1 MAVGPQQISGTVVRG
16 VNPSDLAALKIVSGN
31 IQAGSLIGFGEGED
45 GGNLILLGDRL
56 ARTLGVGVG
65 DALSLISP
73 AGAATAFGAA
83 TRQKDY
89 IIGGI
94 FSVGMSQ
101 YDATYIYMPL
111 TQAQLFFGRGDSAD
125 AIEVRLENPDDAK
138 GLKPAIEKAAGS
150 LAIVSDWTDRNAA
163 FFGALEVERNTMRLI
178 LMLIVAIAALNII
191 SGLIMLVKSK
201 GKDIGILRT
210 IGAGRGVIMRV
221 FMMSGASI
229 GVLGTLAGVII
240 GVLFCQ
246 YITEIQKFVEWATGT
261 QVFNADVYFLTR
273 LPAKIDWNE
282 VAGICGLSILMSF
295 VATLLPS
302 WWASRLDP
310 VEALRYE

>member
-1 MAVGPQQISGTVVRG
+1 
-16 VNPSDLAALKIVSGN
+16 
-31 IQAGSLIGFGEGED
+31 
-45 GGNLILLGDRL
+45 
-56 ARTLGVGVG
+56 
-65 DALSLISP
+65 
-73 AGAATAFGAA
+73 
-83 TRQKDY
+83 
-89 IIGGI
+89 
-94 FSVGMSQ
+94 
-101 YDATYIYMPL
+101 
-111 TQAQLFFGRGDSAD
+111 
-125 AIEVRLENPDDAK
+125 
-138 GLKPAIEKAAGS
+138 
-150 LAIVSDWTDRNAA
+150 
-163 FFGALEVERNTMRLI
+163 
-178 LMLIVAIAALNII
+178 
-191 SGLIMLVKSK
+191 
-201 GKDIGILRT
+201 
-210 IGAGRGVIMRV
+210 
-221 FMMSGASI
+221 MSGASV

>member
-1 MAVGPQQISGTVVRG
+1 LKLSTFTSSFFQASVVIPYVIVAPYYFLGKISLGQMSQTAGAFGRVESAMTFFIARY
-16 VNPSDLAALKIVSGN
+16 SSLAAFKAVI
-31 IQAGSLIGFGEGED
+31 
-45 GGNLILLGDRL
+45 DRL
-56 ARTLGVGVG
+56 P
-65 DALSLISP
+65 S
-73 AGAATAFGAA
+73 FGA
-83 TRQKDY
+83 
-89 IIGGI
+89 
-94 FSVGMSQ
+94 
-101 YDATYIYMPL
+101 
-111 TQAQLFFGRGDSAD
+111 
-125 AIEVRLENPDDAK
+125 
-138 GLKPAIEKAAGS
+138 AIEKAAGS

-210 IGAGRGVIMRV
+210 IGAGRGAIMRV
-221 FMMSGASI
+221 FMMSGASV

-246 YITEIQKFVEWATGT
+246 YITEIQKFVEWVTGT